1 MDAKEREARKKYMDE
16 HPIVTTDHKN
26 YLVHKK
32 PYVFISYKSDDW
44 RKVLADLVPR
54 LQKEYGLRVYY
65 DKKFDEDTG
74 LWLDQFPKNMKY
86 DNGCHAVLV
95 FCSNKYMTS
104 YATLLELMESRSPK
118 AGKKAKKPLPVIPV
132 KLEALTA
139 EYETDDTDTG
149 LGTRYFWEGGP
160 KENTFWEEELK
171 KFNESFAYL
180 AEKGIV
186 RELREAYEDSVER
199 YGRSRES
206 CDEASIDTEGNLLK
220 TGTWGADQK
229 RYYKPYLD
237 KSLCG
242 YIARELF
249 PRENDITGENTDIIK
264 SIVAKLEKCAPDVF
278 EEVKTEETAEPPT
291 ITCQM
296 KEAEDSQAIT
306 CQMKEAED
314 SQAITCRMKEAED
327 SQAITYRMKGAK
339 YDARLA
345 VAEGSYIVRKGSK
358 IAENWKDWIGKRDL
372 ADKSGK
378 VGADCI
384 LLEDAVFQ
392 TISAAAKFVRGCS
405 TSGADVMSEK
415 NIIQEEAPVTVKS
428 TEKEEVPV
436 TVRSTEKEEAP
447 AVVESTE
454 KEEAPAAVE
463 STEKEEVPA
472 AAQSEEEIRAA
483 ILRKTVLF
491 ALTELVKTVNN
502 GNFNKDSFGGISLV
516 DTQEN
521 GKYSVVDC
529 TSTAALAW
537 RFMMQMIA
545 ERGEACILE
554 LNEKRKGKNPTFLKT
569 QEYDERKKKGQISVR
584 YKAVEAMPEWS
595 MCTNY
600 SQADW
605 IKVLLDRIVE
615 LALSPDRFEVQM
627 TDFAGFGA
635 VKAQKATKKFEC
647 GGEIYHDGG
656 LSV

>member
-74 LWLDQFPKNMKY
+74 LWLEQFPKNMKY

-149 LGTRYFWEGGP
+149 LGTRYFWEDGP

-199 YGRSRES
+199 YERSRES

-278 EEVKTEETAEPPT
+278 EEVKTEE
-291 ITCQM
+291 
-296 KEAEDSQAIT
+296 AEDSPT
-306 CQMKEAED
+306 
-314 SQAITCRMKEAED
+314 ITCRMKEAED

-339 YDARLA
+339 YDAWLA

-358 IAENWKDWIGKRDL
+358 IAETWKDWTGKRDL

-415 NIIQEEAPVTVKS
+415 NIIQEEAPVA
-428 TEKEEVPV
+428 EK
-436 TVRSTEKEEAP
+436 
-447 AVVESTE
+447 STE

-463 STEKEEVPA
+463 SWEKA
-472 AAQSEEEIRAA
+472 RAA

-502 GNFNKDSFGGISLV
+502 GNFNKDSFSGISLL

-569 QEYDERKKKGQISVR
+569 QEYDERKRKGQISVR
-584 YKAVEAMPEWS
+584 YKVVETMPEWS

-605 IKVLLDRIVE
+605 MKVLLDRIVE

-635 VKAQKATKKFEC
+635 VKAQKAAKKFEC
-647 GGEIYHDGG
+647 EGEIYHDGG